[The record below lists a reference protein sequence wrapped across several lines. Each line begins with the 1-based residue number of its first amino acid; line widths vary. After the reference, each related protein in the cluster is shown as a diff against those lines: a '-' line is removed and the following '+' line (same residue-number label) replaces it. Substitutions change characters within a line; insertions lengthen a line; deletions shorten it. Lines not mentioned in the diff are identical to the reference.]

1 MGSQG
6 KKSGTKL
13 SETFICLLSNELY
26 IFVVKFISESAG
38 NEVSIESEANLDDWI
53 IHDTLALQGIIKI
66 YDNFACKLN
75 DLVQWMEF
83 SDLINLISEDFDI
96 VLKIYL

>member
-38 NEVSIESEANLDDWI
+38 NEVSIESEANLDD
-53 IHDTLALQGIIKI
+53 
-66 YDNFACKLN
+66 
-75 DLVQWMEF
+75 
-83 SDLINLISEDFDI
+83 
-96 VLKIYL
+96 